1 MFRHALGNLNMREPF
16 VFWSYFSDMRE
27 TIESRLAGFHGF
39 VPACELK
46 RLAPGLIAVLDAYG
60 HGLTIEIERY
70 EGLFAMIVSAGGD
83 VGRFEAAQAL
93 MLTAPLAPGWL
104 MRALRPRR
112 DPGEAVHSGGLTL
125 RLDGLR
131 FAYGLANDRMVVVL
145 LTDDAAFDVG
155 PAAQSLARRLTADLL
170 GEEDFGLSISDARL
184 MRYGDWLAASPGG
197 RSWPISD
204 LAIRFDAIFHPPPR
218 MAPSSVTGPRLALSA

>member
-1 MFRHALGNLNMREPF
+1 MREPF
-16 VFWSYFSDMRE
+16 FFWSYFSDMRE
-27 TIESRLAGFHGF
+27 TIESRLAGCRGF

-70 EGLFAMIVSAGGD
+70 DGLFAMIVSAGGD
-83 VGRFEAAQAL
+83 VERFEAAQAL
-93 MLTAPLAPGWL
+93 MMAAPMAPGWL

-112 DPGEAVHSGGLTL
+112 DPGETVQSGGLTL
-125 RLDGLR
+125 RIEGLR

-145 LTDDAAFDVG
+145 LTDDAAFDIG
-155 PAAQSLARRLTADLL
+155 PAAQGLARRLAADLL

-218 MAPSSVTGPRLALSA
+218 MAPPSVTAPRLAVGA